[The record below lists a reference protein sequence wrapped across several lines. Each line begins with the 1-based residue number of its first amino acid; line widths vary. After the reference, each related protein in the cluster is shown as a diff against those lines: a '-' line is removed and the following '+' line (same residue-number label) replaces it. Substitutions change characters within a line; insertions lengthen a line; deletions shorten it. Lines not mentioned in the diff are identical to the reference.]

1 MDDLHL
7 VRIEKKLDDLAK
19 AIIDI
24 ARSEERIKATNRR
37 LDGVETRV
45 AITEKELADIAILA
59 RKNSGIAAFAD
70 KAFWLVIGAL
80 GVLAASFIKSD

>member
-19 AIIDI
+19 AITDI
-24 ARSEERIKATNRR
+24 ARAEERINATNSR
-37 LDGVETRV
+37 LDAVEKNV
-45 AITEKELADIAILA
+45 AVTKKDLADIAILA

-70 KAFWLVIGAL
+70 KAFWLIVGGIVA
-80 GVLAASFIKSD
+80 VAAFFIRSD

>member
-19 AIIDI
+19 AITDI
-24 ARSEERIKATNRR
+24 ARAEERLNATNGR
-37 LDGVETRV
+37 LDAVEKSV
-45 AITEKELADIAILA
+45 AVTKKDLADIAILA